1 MGTRKNG
8 KIVYKI
14 SKDANLDKEIKIDNS
29 KIQNSAERTKALT
42 KEYRKSSRRAIKA
55 YRERNREE
63 NSTGSSSKREQASR
77 NYMRNAAENDRKK
90 AKGYFSGV
98 NFNLTPSGIKK
109 ALSEG
114 NKNTREAFRASVAAA
129 NGDKDAQRKWERE
142 NLNDVDRFVLGAN
155 SEWAGSIARGIE
167 WAGDVTGLAKEKN
180 PEKRTGSKLLN
191 ESERYKS
198 ELKEGKSEAAKFA
211 LDLGSQLYM
220 IGADLMVTGGRSALI
235 PMAVRSFGAGVNEAY
250 YSGASLAQQ
259 GAYGALNAGVEVAT
273 EKLGSAGSKF
283 INKKGILDNI
293 TEKSAKKIAGAA
305 KRFVKSD
312 KGQNILYHAA
322 KAGIG
327 ATEEGLEEAIADAV
341 NPIIQRITYDDEA
354 LKQYGDPEYWSD
366 MAYDAAIGAAAG
378 GIMGGISQAS
388 EYKRSKNMTR
398 EQQEA
403 ELEKGLK
410 SDESSESYSYANQLL
425 NQSQRGENI
434 LPGQFYDLAK
444 KNAAADNRAAKQ
456 YNDIYRDTL
465 DNETFRK
472 AQEGFDEEDV
482 ERAKG
487 IAAGRESTISQQ
499 AKAVML
505 KQGVEET
512 QADEYAQS
520 IGRIVAGTAGYA
532 DTEVFYG
539 NDAAKEAFKK
549 VTGFELPADNESTRR
564 QVTQYA
570 ADATYNLAVNMR
582 ADIESEIAAEN
593 GGSFRASDGTIV
605 ETPVMIT
612 SPSDVAKFRKSVRK
626 YTGEVAEKLAADY
639 TGYTGVGEYTDAFN
653 AFYDAGKIAYSN
665 PQKFNFTWAN
675 KINSAW
681 REYLTSNAARDAYLA
696 GIKAARITEEKR
708 IAAKTDIAKKGE
720 SKAEDKSNKLSETQK
735 DMAKALAE
743 KTGLDV
749 IIAEKLQRVV
759 DGANVQLNGAINV
772 ALGTLEL
779 SLDSDNLGQALAHEL
794 THYTYALNKEGA
806 KELRDAVL
814 SWYAEE
820 KGMKSLSELLENKQQ
835 KYGDEVTAEEEFV
848 ADALAG
854 LFSNDK
860 GAESFAQWLTDKS
873 GYSAEQQKSV
883 LQKLIDVID
892 SIIAN
897 IKAMFTGNDLSKVSK
912 DMRQLA
918 KQNQKR
924 AEAVRKIYID
934 ALNKASENYAGA
946 DVEENTNESSV
957 KYSKK
962 GDGDSIREQLRTNM
976 EKLKDMKPVA
986 DVKYES
992 IKHLNRSEKAKA
1004 IMNDYNKKFKGGLE
1018 RQGFGYIILRE
1029 DEVTG
1034 SLKYLHT
1041 DGEFAAFKAL
1051 PQVLKQGKV
1060 IDEHINHK
1068 KRSIDTVTIA
1078 APVVINNTSGYMA
1091 AAVKVG
1097 GKNRYHVHR
1106 ILMPDGSEFEFN
1118 KKTEPIGA
1126 GMTTSKGRQG
1136 SAVSSA
1142 SNNRISETDKKSN
1155 EKFSMKEPV
1164 EETKNL
1170 IAVHNLN
1177 ETKLLKTIKL
1187 GGFAMPS
1194 IAVTKND
1201 IPHTNFGDISIVF
1214 GKETIDPQQNSSNTV
1229 YSADAWTPTFPQIE
1243 YEANPEAENRIKDI
1257 YYSLSNKYG
1266 YDFTKPLYDSAN
1278 YLDDT
1283 LTRHGGEEGLV
1294 EMFADD
1300 TNMMN
1305 IFLATKGE
1313 EPIKAIDKEVITR
1326 LPEVE
1331 IEMYDYLV
1339 DAIGENALTEMKSKD
1354 GESPMKA
1361 RRRWVS
1367 EHEQDIINAWKGY
1380 LIDVVGTSKQAV
1392 DEETS
1397 ELKAGSLLSTFVKA
1411 RNYLKNGAETRKT
1424 EPDTGAQQ
1432 KAIREAVNQKEYK
1445 TWLRELYS
1453 DAVADSGVY
1462 NNKDL
1467 YTASGNRRS
1476 FKATHFPATL
1486 EGIVKAMASQNNG
1499 DTKNVSGFYGVK
1511 TLRAGMAERFK
1522 SIEDMHKLESRL
1534 KHLTEEEA
1542 SEINDALSERLSA
1555 QMNEIYNS
1563 IPQSGNELI
1572 GLDALGE
1579 IYMEAANLKKKTIAN
1594 VKALFKKYRY
1604 NLNDKQANDIITL
1617 LYDIGA
1623 MPVNIF
1629 EAKPERIVGFDEIR
1643 AAVIPETVSEDVI
1656 SALDS
1661 NKIPYVMYDGS
1672 EADRLAKMNFE
1683 VENKQLKFSI
1693 KETDRSTQKL
1703 LRENKKY
1710 KQLAAD
1716 LKQQMRLSKGHIPDK
1731 GEINKYVNRLRAEY
1745 SSKVDKEQLTNAL
1758 TNLYGYMADKDA
1770 KADQV
1775 WDVARSIA
1783 TDIITNSTYNKEISD
1798 YAKGILKDIKS
1809 SKVAL
1814 SETQKQE
1821 VAYVY
1826 GSYAEYKRMNKGVNA
1841 SDNGIYLDEKWQ
1853 EWAEVYPE
1861 LFDAELTEPEQ
1872 GVRLAEIT
1880 KALSEDYVNEFGFD
1894 LADAT
1899 DMLAAEIANEVAQT
1913 NEMVTFADKKKR
1925 QQAEKIAKEKAKN
1938 KEKINAIKQQYK
1950 EKYQQG
1956 MAEQRAKNNQKLT
1969 DQRDKAKEQLARQK
1983 AKYEQRA
1990 ADTRA
1995 RADRRGIKTQIE
2007 KDVKYLTGM
2016 LLSPTD
2022 TKHIPEGYQSAIARM
2037 LAGFD
2042 FSTTRTD
2049 AWAKKYGHLSRRML
2063 NFANLNAEL
2072 LKIAESGESDIVVDS
2087 FITDLA
2093 DKLSSDL
2100 DGRRIDS
2107 LTNAELQDVKTLL
2120 KAVRYGIANINN
2132 TFSDNIRQ
2140 TRAEAGDNIIS
2151 ETMQIKDKKHRSEM
2165 FKMFDDFLNSSNV
2178 KPVDFFEV
2186 MGGTAK
2192 EVFGAVVDG
2201 FDRHIRN
2208 VDTAMKYI
2216 QSVADKKTLNRL
2228 SNDKMRPAEFKL
2240 SSGDTVELLPSQ
2252 VMSLYCL
2259 MKRPEAV
2266 EHITKGGIVPTSL
2279 KYKKKFKTQGIID
2292 DKRKLVTYTD
2302 AIRIINSLTEEEKII
2317 ADKLQKFMAEDCAAW
2332 GNETSMKIHG
2342 YKKFNDPNY
2351 FPMKS
2356 DKDFLES
2363 RQTDKAELMPKL
2375 WTAGFTKAL
2384 TPGANNP
2391 IMLDDIF
2398 NVVTKHITEMSMY
2411 NALAPALLDFER
2423 IYNYKQKG
2431 EGGAYYTGTTVKEQI
2446 RRAYGDKA
2454 TNYINKLMKDLN
2466 NANKRDDKV
2475 DTKIPNKL
2483 IANYKKAKIG
2493 FNFRVLI
2500 QQPTAIVRSA
2510 MMINPKYL
2518 IAAQGKPAIKEMQ
2531 EHCPI
2536 AKWKGWGF
2544 YQTDI
2549 APSMK
2554 EIILGQESRLDKVF
2568 MDVYGKADDF
2578 TWSYIWKA
2586 VKKEVKK
2593 NNPDIEDGSQEFWDK
2608 CNERAREIYYR
2619 TQVVDSM
2626 ISRSQIMRNDDTL
2639 MKIATSFMAEPTTT
2653 FNMMRTETIKTAK
2666 EWAAGDK
2673 KAAAKRMGTLIPVF
2687 ITNAVAVSVAAA
2699 IADYMRDAYT
2709 GDDDEE
2715 DENLT
2720 PLQKY
2725 LKYTTQ
2731 NLNDNA
2737 NPMNMLPFLRD
2748 IYSLFG
2754 GYEIT
2759 RMDMAAFTVIQKD
2772 VERLQKT
2779 YEQGEDAKYTYEYC
2793 IRQLTLHCGEVFGI
2807 PAANITREIET
2818 AVKTAFPEKGKALVD
2833 SFMYA
2838 NPDDVNRKGNYAAL
2852 LSEDKS
2858 KSQSALEAIERD
2870 AETKYQKYIDEG
2882 KSESQAMS
2890 AVRSSLSNYYKGAY
2904 QAAETAE
2911 KSMITSRISQIKV
2924 NGRSVW
2930 EYADGTT
2937 KDFSEWD
2944 ETE

>member
-1 MGTRKNG
+1 MGDFVKNYKKGEKQRKKYEEYLKNNDR
-8 KIVYKI
+8 KK
-14 SKDANLDKEIKIDNS
+14 LDEEAAAKGREKNR
-29 KIQNSAERTKALT
+29 A
-42 KEYRKSSRRAIKA
+42 SSSSS
-55 YRERNREE
+55 
-63 NSTGSSSKREQASR
+63 STSKRERASE
-77 NYMRNAAENDRKK
+77 NYMRNATKNDRKK

-114 NKNTREAFRASVAAA
+114 NRNTREAFQASVAAA
-129 NGDKDAQRKWERE
+129 NGDKATQRQWEKE
-142 NLNDVDRFVLGAN
+142 NLNSVDRFVLGAN
-155 SEWAGSIARGIE
+155 SEWAGGIARGIE

-180 PEKRTGSKLLN
+180 PGKRIGRKLLN

-220 IGADLMVTGGRSALI
+220 IGADLIVTGGRSALI
-235 PMAVRSFGAGVNEAY
+235 PMAVRSFGMGVNEAY
-250 YSGASLAQQ
+250 NSGASLAQQ

-273 EKLGSAGSKF
+273 EKLWSAGSKF
-283 INKKGILDNI
+283 VNKKGLLDNI

-305 KRFVKSD
+305 KRFVKSE
-312 KGQNILYHAA
+312 KGQDILYHAA
-322 KAGIG
+322 KVGIG

-341 NPIIQRITYDDEA
+341 NPIIQQITYNDEA

-388 EYKRSKNMTR
+388 EYKRSRNMTR
-398 EQQEA
+398 KQQEA
-403 ELEKGLK
+403 ELEKGLR

-549 VTGFELPADNESTRR
+549 VTGFELPTDNESTRR
-564 QVTQYA
+564 QITQYA

-665 PQKFNFTWAN
+665 PQRFNFTWAN

-708 IAAKTDIAKKGE
+708 VAAKTDISKKGE
-720 SKAEDKSNKLSETQK
+720 SKVEDKSNKLSETQK

-749 IIAEKLQRVV
+749 TIAEKLQRVV
-759 DGANVQLNGAINV
+759 DGVNVQLNGAINV
-772 ALGTLEL
+772 AMGTLEL

-820 KGMKSLSELLENKQQ
+820 KGIKSLSELLENKQQ
-835 KYGDEVTAEEEFV
+835 RYGDEVTAEEEFV

-873 GYSAEQQKSV
+873 GYSIEQQKSV

-918 KQNQKR
+918 KQNQQR
-924 AEAVRKIYID
+924 AENIRKIYID

-946 DVEENTNESSV
+946 EAGENANESSV

-962 GDGDSIREQLRTNM
+962 SEDSSIKKQLRANI
-976 EKLKDMKPVA
+976 EKLEDMKPVA
-986 DVKYES
+986 DVEYES
-992 IKHLNRSEKAKA
+992 IKHLNRSEKAKV
-1004 IMNDYNKKFKGGLE
+1004 IMNDYNKKFKGGID
-1018 RQGFGYIILRE
+1018 RQDFGHIILRE

-1034 SLKYLHT
+1034 SLKYLYT

-1051 PQVLKQGKV
+1051 PQVLKRGRV
-1060 IDEHINHK
+1060 IDEHIDHK
-1068 KRSIDTVTIA
+1068 KRKIDTVTIA
-1078 APVVINNTSGYMA
+1078 APVVINGTSGYMA

-1106 ILMPDGSEFEFN
+1106 ILMPNGSEFEFN
-1118 KKTEPIGA
+1118 KKTEPTGA

-1136 SAVSSA
+1136 SAISSA
-1142 SNNRISETDKKSN
+1142 SNNRISEADKKSN
-1155 EKFSMKEPV
+1155 EKKSIKEDSNGNSLSNQQREYFKDSKV
-1164 EETKNL
+1164 RDKDGKLMVLYHQTGNDFTVFDTKHEGAGTGDSGTPYGIFLKPTENDIGLSGNKQMPLYANITNPL
-1170 IAVHNLN
+1170 IAADRSELDRILSENTEYKQVSDEHRKLDIDYKKKFEDAKVALTEYITEYKRKNPNASRSDIYNDPKFEEVWEAEDKIIEAWSAEADELSAKSKEIITNYLEAKGYDGVILEEDKGSFGRKTKAYIALHSEQVKNVDNANPTTDKDIRFSIKEDAPITYDSLVNKPDMKVVEISEENIKNKTRKNIVDEARKAIGEYGKTDDSGRLVVHN
-1177 ETKLLKTIKL
+1177 ED
-1187 GGFAMPS
+1187 
-1194 IAVTKND
+1194 TKND
-1201 IPHTNFGDISIVF
+1201 IVVGAPAIRHGLTRDYETNAKIALHLGEYLRHAVKVNEIESRDKNSAGGYVLLGYGHNKTGERYPAYFVIRTLTTGETELIEFDSLYSINGKKISEAIGGANQGVQSLTSDTISISDLLDIVNNMYSDILPKSVANHY
-1214 GKETIDPQQNSSNTV
+1214 GNERRNT
-1229 YSADAWTPTFPQIE
+1229 
-1243 YEANPEAENRIKDI
+1243 K
-1257 YYSLSNKYG
+1257 L
-1266 YDFTKPLYDSAN
+1266 
-1278 YLDDT
+1278 
-1283 LTRHGGEEGLV
+1283 
-1294 EMFADD
+1294 
-1300 TNMMN
+1300 
-1305 IFLATKGE
+1305 
-1313 EPIKAIDKEVITR
+1313 
-1326 LPEVE
+1326 
-1331 IEMYDYLV
+1331 
-1339 DAIGENALTEMKSKD
+1339 
-1354 GESPMKA
+1354 GESV
-1361 RRRWVS
+1361 R
-1367 EHEQDIINAWKGY
+1367 
-1380 LIDVVGTSKQAV
+1380 
-1392 DEETS
+1392 
-1397 ELKAGSLLSTFVKA
+1397 
-1411 RNYLKNGAETRKT
+1411 
-1424 EPDTGAQQ
+1424 
-1432 KAIREAVNQKEYK
+1432 
-1445 TWLRELYS
+1445 
-1453 DAVADSGVY
+1453 
-1462 NNKDL
+1462 
-1467 YTASGNRRS
+1467 
-1476 FKATHFPATL
+1476 
-1486 EGIVKAMASQNNG
+1486 
-1499 DTKNVSGFYGVK
+1499 
-1511 TLRAGMAERFK
+1511 
-1522 SIEDMHKLESRL
+1522 
-1534 KHLTEEEA
+1534 
-1542 SEINDALSERLSA
+1542 
-1555 QMNEIYNS
+1555 
-1563 IPQSGNELI
+1563 
-1572 GLDALGE
+1572 
-1579 IYMEAANLKKKTIAN
+1579 
-1594 VKALFKKYRY
+1594 
-1604 NLNDKQANDIITL
+1604 
-1617 LYDIGA
+1617 
-1623 MPVNIF
+1623 
-1629 EAKPERIVGFDEIR
+1629 
-1643 AAVIPETVSEDVI
+1643 
-1656 SALDS
+1656 
-1661 NKIPYVMYDGS
+1661 
-1672 EADRLAKMNFE
+1672 
-1683 VENKQLKFSI
+1683 FSI
-1693 KETDRSTQKL
+1693 RETDRSTQKL

-1716 LKQQMRLSKGHIPDK
+1716 LKQQMRLSKGRIPDK
-1731 GEINKYVNRLRAEY
+1731 GEINKHVNRLRAEY

-1783 TDIITNSTYNKEISD
+1783 TDIIENSTYNKEISD

-1894 LADAT
+1894 LTDAT

-1913 NEMVTFADKKKR
+1913 SEMVTFADKKKQ

-1938 KEKINAIKQQYK
+1938 KERINAIKQQYK

-2049 AWAKKYGHLSRRML
+2049 AWAKKYGHMSRRML

-2093 DKLSSDL
+2093 DKLSSEL

-2107 LTNAELQDVKTLL
+2107 LTNAKLQDVKTLL
-2120 KAVRYGIANINN
+2120 KAVRHGIANINN
-2132 TFSDNIRQ
+2132 TFSDNIKQ
-2140 TRAEAGDNIIS
+2140 TRAEAGDKIIS
-2151 ETMQIKDKKHRSEM
+2151 ETMQLKDKKDRSKVIEM
-2165 FKMFDDFLNSSNV
+2165 FDNFLNSSNV

-2216 QSVADKKTLNRL
+2216 QGMTDKKTLNRL
-2228 SNDKMRPAEFKL
+2228 SNDKARPTKFEL
-2240 SSGDTVELLPSQ
+2240 SSGDTIELLPSQ

-2259 MKRPEAV
+2259 MKREDAV
-2266 EHITKGGIVPTSL
+2266 NHITAGGIVPTKL
-2279 KYKKKFKTQGIID
+2279 RYKKKFKTEGVIQS
-2292 DKRKLVTYTD
+2292 KRKLVTWSD
-2302 AIRIINSLTEEEKII
+2302 AVRIINSLTEEEKTI

-2342 YKKFNDPNY
+2342 YKKFEDPTY
-2351 FPMKS
+2351 FPIQS
-2356 DKDFLES
+2356 DEDFLES
-2363 RQTDKAELMPKL
+2363 GQTDKAELMPKL

-2384 TPGANNP
+2384 TPGADNP

-2423 IYNYKQKG
+2423 IYNYKQKS
-2431 EGGAYYTGTTVKEQI
+2431 ENGAYRVNTTVQEEI
-2446 RRAYGDKA
+2446 RRAYGVKA
-2454 TNYINKLMKDLN
+2454 QLYIENLMRDLN
-2466 NANKRDDKV
+2466 NTNKRKDKV
-2475 DTKIPNKL
+2475 DTELPNKL

-2500 QQPTAIVRSA
+2500 QQPTAIIRSA

-2544 YQTDI
+2544 YQTDV

-2586 VKKEVKK
+2586 VKKEVQK
-2593 NNPDIEDGSQEFWDK
+2593 NNPDIEVGSQEFWDK

-2626 ISRSQIMRNDDTL
+2626 LSRSQVMRKDDTFTK
-2639 MKIATSFMAEPTTT
+2639 MMTSFMAEPTTT

-2687 ITNAVAVSVAAA
+2687 IANAVTVSAAAA
-2699 IADYMRDAYT
+2699 IADYLRDTYT
-2709 GDDDEE
+2709 GDDDDE

-2725 LKYTTQ
+2725 LKYTV
-2731 NLNDNA
+2731 LNIFDNA
-2737 NPMNMLPFLRD
+2737 NPINMLPFTRD
-2748 IYSLFG
+2748 IYSLFS
-2754 GYEIT
+2754 GYDVT
-2759 RMDMAAFTVIQKD
+2759 RMDMAAFATIYKD

-2793 IRQLTLHCGEVFGI
+2793 IRQLTLHCGEAFGI

-2852 LSEDKS
+2852 LSEDES

-2904 QAAETAE
+2904 QAAETGE